1 MKQIAHIEGMTC
13 EGCVASVE
21 HAIAQLPNVNDVTA
35 NLKTGTVEVRYQQS
49 FNVNEIEAVLPPK
62 YALAEDITTAPS
74 KAKQLY
80 PLGLIFLFLIGGTLI
95 IHYPTFVIRDVLP
108 DFMGLFFVVFSF
120 FKYLDLSGFQSSFR
134 RYDPLAKAIPFYAWL
149 YPFLELSLGVLFLMR
164 LELQLALWLTV
175 AILGITTI
183 GVVKVLLSKKEIECA
198 CLGSVLKLPMT
209 EATLIE
215 NALMIAMAIWM
226 LL

>member
-21 HAIAQLPNVNDVTA
+21 HAIAQLPNVHRVSA

-49 FNVNEIEAVLPPK
+49 FDVNEIKAVLPPK
-62 YALAEDITTAPS
+62 YALVEDITTAPS

-95 IHYPTFVIRDVLP
+95 IHYPTFVIRDILP

-120 FKYLDLSGFQSSFR
+120 FKYLDLRGFQSSFR
-134 RYDPLAKAIPFYAWL
+134 RYDPLAKAIPFYARL
-149 YPFLELSLGVLFLMR
+149 YPFLELSLGVLFLIR

-215 NALMIAMAIWM
+215 NALMIAMAVWM

>member
-13 EGCVASVE
+13 EGCVVSVE
-21 HAIAQLPNVNDVTA
+21 HAIKQLPNVNDVTA

-49 FNVNEIEAVLPPK
+49 FDVNEIKAVLPPK

-95 IHYPTFVIRDVLP
+95 IHYPTFVIRDVLL

-164 LELQLALWLTV
+164 LELQFALWLTV

>member
-13 EGCVASVE
+13 ERCVASVE

-62 YALAEDITTAPS
+62 YALVEDITTALS
-74 KAKQLY
+74 KTKQLY

-120 FKYLDLSGFQSSFR
+120 FKYLDLRGFQSSFR

-149 YPFLELSLGVLFLMR
+149 YPFLELSLGFLFLMR

-183 GVVKVLLSKKEIECA
+183 GVVKVLLSKKEIDCA

-215 NALMIAMAIWM
+215 NALMIAMAVWM

>member
-21 HAIAQLPNVNDVTA
+21 HAIAKLPNVNDVTA

-62 YALAEDITTAPS
+62 YALVEDITTALS
-74 KAKQLY
+74 KTKQLY

-120 FKYLDLSGFQSSFR
+120 FKYLDLRGFQSSFR

-183 GVVKVLLSKKEIECA
+183 GVVKVLLSKKEIDCA

-215 NALMIAMAIWM
+215 NALMIAMAVWM

>member
-13 EGCVASVE
+13 QGCVASVE
-21 HAIAQLPNVNDVTA
+21 HTIAQLPNVHRVSA
-35 NLKTGTVEVRYQQS
+35 NLKTGTVEVHYQQS
-49 FNVNEIEAVLPPK
+49 FDVNEIKAVLPPK

-120 FKYLDLSGFQSSFR
+120 FKCLDLRGFQSSFR

-149 YPFLELSLGVLFLMR
+149 YPFLELILGVLFLMQ
-164 LELQLALWLTV
+164 LQLQLALWLT
-175 AILGITTI
+175 LGILSITSI
-183 GVVKVLLSKKEIECA
+183 GVIQVLLSKKDIQCA
-198 CLGSVLKLPMT
+198 CLGSVLNLPMT

-215 NALMIAMAIWM
+215 NAIMIGMAAWM

>member
-1 MKQIAHIEGMTC
+1 MKIIANIEGMTC
-13 EGCVASVE
+13 EGCAAYVE
-21 HAIAQLPNVNDVTA
+21 HTIAQLTNVHRVSA
-35 NLKTGTVEVRYQQS
+35 NFKTGAVEVHYKLS
-49 FNVNEIEAVLPPK
+49 FDVNEIKAVLPPK
-62 YALAEDITTAPS
+62 YELVEEITTATS

-80 PLGLIFLFLIGGTLI
+80 PLGLIFLFLFGGTLI
-95 IHYPTFVIRDVLP
+95 IHYPTFVIRNVLP

-120 FKYLDLSGFQSSFR
+120 FKCLDLRRFQSSFR
-134 RYDPLAKAIPFYAWL
+134 RYDPLAKEIPFYAWL

-175 AILGITTI
+175 TILGITTI

-198 CLGSVLKLPMT
+198 CLGSVLKLPLT
-209 EATLIE
+209 EATFIE
-215 NALMIAMAIWM
+215 NALMIAMAVWM

>member
-21 HAIAQLPNVNDVTA
+21 HAIAQLPNVHLVSA
-35 NLKTGTVEVRYQQS
+35 NLKTGTVEVHYQQS
-49 FNVNEIEAVLPPK
+49 FDVNEIEAVLPLK
-62 YALAEDITTAPS
+62 YALVEDITTAPS

-108 DFMGLFFVVFSF
+108 DFMGLFFGVFSF
-120 FKYLDLSGFQSSFR
+120 FKYLDLRGFQSSFR
-134 RYDPLAKAIPFYAWL
+134 RYDPLAKVIPFYAWL

-215 NALMIAMAIWM
+215 NALMIAMAVWM

>member
-21 HAIAQLPNVNDVTA
+21 HAIKQLPNVNDVTA
-35 NLKTGTVEVRYQQS
+35 NLKTGTVEVHYQQS
-49 FNVNEIEAVLPPK
+49 FDVNEIEAVLPPK
-62 YALAEDITTAPS
+62 YALVEDITTAPS

-164 LELQLALWLTV
+164 LELQFALWLTV

-215 NALMIAMAIWM
+215 NALMIAMAVWM

>member
-21 HAIAQLPNVNDVTA
+21 HAIAQLPNVHRVSA

-49 FNVNEIEAVLPPK
+49 FDVNEIKAVLPPK

-183 GVVKVLLSKKEIECA
+183 GVVKVLLSKKEIDCA

-215 NALMIAMAIWM
+215 NALMIAMAVWM

>member
-35 NLKTGTVEVRYQQS
+35 NLKTGTVEVHYQQS
-49 FNVNEIEAVLPPK
+49 FDVNEIKAVLPPK
-62 YALAEDITTAPS
+62 YALTEDITTASS

-164 LELQLALWLTV
+164 LELQLVLLLTV

>member
-21 HAIAQLPNVNDVTA
+21 HAIKQLPNVNDVTA
-35 NLKTGTVEVRYQQS
+35 NLKTGTVEVHYQQY
-49 FNVNEIEAVLPPK
+49 FDVNEIEAVLPPK
-62 YALAEDITTAPS
+62 YALVEDITTAPS

-108 DFMGLFFVVFSF
+108 DFMGLFFGVFSF
-120 FKYLDLSGFQSSFR
+120 FKYLDLRGFQSSFR
-134 RYDPLAKAIPFYAWL
+134 RYDPLAKVIPFYAWL

-183 GVVKVLLSKKEIECA
+183 GVVKVLLSKKEIDCA

-215 NALMIAMAIWM
+215 NTLMIAMAVWM

>member
-1 MKQIAHIEGMTC
+1 MKQIVHIEGMTC

-21 HAIAQLPNVNDVTA
+21 HAIAQLPNVHRVSA
-35 NLKTGTVEVRYQQS
+35 NFITGTVEVRYQQS
-49 FNVNEIEAVLPPK
+49 FDVNEIKAVLPTK
-62 YALAEDITTAPS
+62 YALVEDITTAPS

-120 FKYLDLSGFQSSFR
+120 FKYLDLRGFQSSFR
-134 RYDPLAKAIPFYAWL
+134 IYDPLAKVIPFYAWL
-149 YPFLELSLGVLFLMR
+149 YPFLELSLGVLFLIR

-183 GVVKVLLSKKEIECA
+183 GVVKLLLSKKEIECA

-215 NALMIAMAIWM
+215 NALMIAMAVWM

>member
-13 EGCVASVE
+13 EGCTSSVE
-21 HAIAQLPNVNDVTA
+21 LAIAQVTNVNDVTA
-35 NLKTGTVEVRYQQS
+35 NLKTDIVEVHYQQS
-49 FNVNEIEAVLPPK
+49 FDVNEIKAVLPPK
-62 YALAEDITTAPS
+62 YALVEDITTAPS

-120 FKYLDLSGFQSSFR
+120 FKYLDLRGFQSSFR
-134 RYDPLAKAIPFYAWL
+134 RYDPLAKAIPFYARL

-183 GVVKVLLSKKEIECA
+183 GVVRVLLSKKEIDCA

-215 NALMIAMAIWM
+215 NALMIAMAVWM